1 MLKLKMINVK
11 IIANRIKICFVALY
25 LFLSF
30 SVKCQEMSSPLNLD
44 KNYIQETYTLNGKV
58 IRERQAMKLM
68 VMNPEAL
75 ALIKSSRKKEFLAD
89 IVAGIGF
96 GGMVSSVVY
105 LFSEGGFTGLYP
117 ALGSTAIFLGGVAIM
132 KRAIKDAKDGVDLNN
147 IQQSSTSRNNRS
159 NYMALSF
166 QGGGFSLIY
175 FFSIL

>member
-1 MLKLKMINVK
+1 MMDIKVKANQLKISSFA
-11 IIANRIKICFVALY
+11 IY
-25 LFLSF
+25 LLFSI
-30 SVKCQEMSSPLNLD
+30 SVKCQEISSPLNLD

-58 IRERQAMKLM
+58 IRERQVMKLM

-96 GGMVSSVVY
+96 SGMVGSVVY
-105 LFSEGGFTGLYP
+105 LFSEGGLTGIYP
-117 ALGSTAIFLGGVAIM
+117 AIGSTAIFLGGVAIM
-132 KRAIKDAKDGVDLNN
+132 KRAIKDAKDGVDLYN

-166 QGGGFSLIY
+166 QGGGLSLIY
-175 FFSIL
+175 CF